1 MVDCPMFTLA
11 QKLRDLKLELKTW
24 NKEVFGDVHL
34 NVERAQ
40 AEVDKVQAQI
50 IALGY
55 LNSLLDK
62 EKTMQLELHKDLL
75 YQ

>member
-11 QKLRDLKLELKTW
+11 QKLRYLKLELKTW